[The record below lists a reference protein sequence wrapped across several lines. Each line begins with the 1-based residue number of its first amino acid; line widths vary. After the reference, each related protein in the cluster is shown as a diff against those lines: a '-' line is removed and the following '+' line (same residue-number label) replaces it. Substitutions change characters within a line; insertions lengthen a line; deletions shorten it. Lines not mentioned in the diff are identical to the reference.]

1 MGEQIVVLAT
11 KNEGKIK
18 EIKSILSGEPVR
30 IMGLGDFGPT
40 PEPVEDA
47 DTFED
52 NAYIKAAF
60 YARILGFPALADDSG
75 LAVDYLGGHPGVHSA
90 RWAGPE
96 ATDEDRVSKL
106 LRELEGQTNRSAAF
120 VCALVLAVPSGPG
133 LTWVGRVEGEIIT
146 SPRGQNGFGYDP
158 VFYYPALDKT
168 FAELTREEKNRVS
181 HRGRA
186 LGEFKN
192 EFPKVLKWL
201 EMRQEEVRPPHHH

>member
-1 MGEQIVVLAT
+1 MSGQIIVLAT
-11 KNEGKIK
+11 KNQGKIK
-18 EIKSILSGEPVR
+18 EIKDLLSGEPVR

-47 DTFED
+47 DNFEE

-75 LAVDYLGGHPGVHSA
+75 LVVDFLGGRPGVHSA

-96 ATDEDRVSKL
+96 ATDQDRVSKL
-106 LRELEGQTNRSAAF
+106 LRELEGQANRVAAF

-133 LTWVGRVEGEIIT
+133 LTWVGRAEGEIAAD
-146 SPRGQNGFGYDP
+146 PRGRNGFGYDP
-158 VFYYPALDKT
+158 VFYYPPLART
-168 FAELTREEKNRVS
+168 FAELNREEKNRVS
-181 HRGRA
+181 HRGQA
-186 LGEFKN
+186 LAEFKR
-192 EFPKVLKWL
+192 EFPKILKWL